1 MKNSELWRAL
11 GRNTIISMVLFG
23 ALLGLLWLAEM
34 IFPSMTLLKWHDK
47 WHDPAWVVGIPASI
61 IGVAYILT
69 IRDPHN
75 YTGFYAGIIM
85 SILLGIQFILQGG
98 YDSAFL
104 FFLVFIPFQMMS
116 IYKWSRNKE
125 EGGASFEPKFLDTP
139 RLVMSIAMLV
149 IITAGDYVLS
159 TFALM
164 HDGLTDNMPVK
175 ILNGLLISSSFLANY
190 WLIYRKTD
198 SWIYWFIYSVAGIG
212 LFIILGNVFS
222 IVLFTFF
229 LVINSMAGLAWIKGT
244 SKENL
249 NWVKIE
255 PAQLMDFL
263 LAKMGGM
270 AKSSVKQL
278 LGQRRVKVGN
288 AIQTR
293 HDFALKKGDVVTV
306 SSGRGNSQLTH
317 PKLKIVYED
326 DDLIVVNKQPGLL
339 TVAATPGSSETTAY
353 SILRAYVKKQ
363 NARAGIYVVH
373 RLDRETSGLL
383 VFARSEE
390 LQHYMREYWRELV
403 TERTYIALAEGVLK
417 PAEGKITTWLTEDKR
432 NAVVYSS
439 PVDDGGDIAITN
451 YKTLR
456 SSADGQYSLVELH
469 LETGR
474 TNQIRVHLAS
484 KGCPVVGDRKYGH
497 GNEYSPIDRL
507 CLHAKVLAFIHP
519 VTEKT
524 VRFES
529 PVPKEFN
536 RVLV

>member
-1 MKNSELWRAL
+1 MIKRKQD
-11 GRNTIISMVLFG
+11 TVL
-23 ALLGLLWLAEM
+23 
-34 IFPSMTLLKWHDK
+34 K
-47 WHDPAWVVGIPASI
+47 
-61 IGVAYILT
+61 VA
-69 IRDPHN
+69 D
-75 YTGFYAGIIM
+75 
-85 SILLGIQFILQGG
+85 GG
-98 YDSAFL
+98 
-104 FFLVFIPFQMMS
+104 
-116 IYKWSRNKE
+116 
-125 EGGASFEPKFLDTP
+125 
-139 RLVMSIAMLV
+139 
-149 IITAGDYVLS
+149 
-159 TFALM
+159 
-164 HDGLTDNMPVK
+164 
-175 ILNGLLISSSFLANY
+175 
-190 WLIYRKTD
+190 
-198 SWIYWFIYSVAGIG
+198 
-212 LFIILGNVFS
+212 
-222 IVLFTFF
+222 
-229 LVINSMAGLAWIKGT
+229 
-244 SKENL
+244 
-249 NWVKIE
+249 
-255 PAQLMDFL
+255 QLMDFL
-263 LAKMGGM
+263 MAKMGGM
-270 AKSSVKQL
+270 ARSSVKQL

-293 HDFALKKGDVVTV
+293 HDFMLKAGDIVTV

-317 PKLKIVYED
+317 PKLRIVYED

-390 LQHYMREYWRELV
+390 LQHYMRQYWRELV
-403 TERTYIALAEGVLK
+403 TERTYIALTEGVLS
-417 PAEGKITTWLTEDKR
+417 PREGKITTWLTEDKR

-451 YKTLR
+451 YKVLKTTTTPPHPSPQGRESGSRHFSSLEGR
-456 SSADGQYSLVELH
+456 SGGVTYSLVELH

-497 GNEYSPIDRL
+497 GNESSPIDRL

-524 VRFES
+524 IRFES
-529 PVPKEFN
+529 PVPKEFS

>member
-1 MKNSELWRAL
+1 MIKRKQD
-11 GRNTIISMVLFG
+11 TVL
-23 ALLGLLWLAEM
+23 
-34 IFPSMTLLKWHDK
+34 K
-47 WHDPAWVVGIPASI
+47 
-61 IGVAYILT
+61 VA
-69 IRDPHN
+69 
-75 YTGFYAGIIM
+75 
-85 SILLGIQFILQGG
+85 
-98 YDSAFL
+98 
-104 FFLVFIPFQMMS
+104 
-116 IYKWSRNKE
+116 
-125 EGGASFEPKFLDTP
+125 EGG
-139 RLVMSIAMLV
+139 
-149 IITAGDYVLS
+149 
-159 TFALM
+159 
-164 HDGLTDNMPVK
+164 
-175 ILNGLLISSSFLANY
+175 
-190 WLIYRKTD
+190 
-198 SWIYWFIYSVAGIG
+198 
-212 LFIILGNVFS
+212 
-222 IVLFTFF
+222 
-229 LVINSMAGLAWIKGT
+229 
-244 SKENL
+244 
-249 NWVKIE
+249 
-255 PAQLMDFL
+255 QLMDFL
-263 LAKMGGM
+263 MAKMGGM
-270 AKSSVKQL
+270 ARSSVKQL

-293 HDFALKKGDVVTV
+293 HDFMLKAGDIVTV

-317 PKLKIVYED
+317 PKLRIVYED

-390 LQHYMREYWRELV
+390 LQHYMRQYWRELV
-403 TERTYIALAEGVLK
+403 TERTYIALTEGVLS
-417 PAEGKITTWLTEDKR
+417 PREGKITTWLTEDKR

-451 YKTLR
+451 YKVLKTTTTPPHPSPQGRESGSRHFSSLEGR
-456 SSADGQYSLVELH
+456 SGGVTYSLVELH

-497 GNEYSPIDRL
+497 GNESSPIDRL

-524 VRFES
+524 IRFES

-536 RVLV
+536 RVVV

>member
-1 MKNSELWRAL
+1 MVKRKADTVLKVSE
-11 GRNTIISMVLFG
+11 G
-23 ALLGLLWLAEM
+23 
-34 IFPSMTLLKWHDK
+34 
-47 WHDPAWVVGIPASI
+47 
-61 IGVAYILT
+61 
-69 IRDPHN
+69 
-75 YTGFYAGIIM
+75 
-85 SILLGIQFILQGG
+85 
-98 YDSAFL
+98 
-104 FFLVFIPFQMMS
+104 
-116 IYKWSRNKE
+116 
-125 EGGASFEPKFLDTP
+125 
-139 RLVMSIAMLV
+139 
-149 IITAGDYVLS
+149 
-159 TFALM
+159 
-164 HDGLTDNMPVK
+164 
-175 ILNGLLISSSFLANY
+175 
-190 WLIYRKTD
+190 
-198 SWIYWFIYSVAGIG
+198 
-212 LFIILGNVFS
+212 
-222 IVLFTFF
+222 
-229 LVINSMAGLAWIKGT
+229 
-244 SKENL
+244 
-249 NWVKIE
+249 
-255 PAQLMDFL
+255 AQLMDFL
-263 LAKMGGM
+263 IAKMGGM
-270 AKSSVKQL
+270 ARSSVKQL

-293 HDFALKKGDVVTV
+293 HDFMLKEGDVVTV

-317 PKLKIVYED
+317 PKLRIVYED

-339 TVAATPGSSETTAY
+339 TVSATPGSSETTAY

-390 LQHYMREYWRELV
+390 LQHYMRQYWRELV
-403 TERTYIALAEGVLK
+403 TERTYIALTEGILE
-417 PAEGKITTWLTEDKR
+417 PREGRITTWLTEDKR

-451 YKTLR
+451 YKVLR
-456 SSADGQYSLVELH
+456 TAKGEGLEAKGYSLVELH

-536 RVLV
+536 RVLM

>member
-1 MKNSELWRAL
+1 MIKRKQD
-11 GRNTIISMVLFG
+11 TVL
-23 ALLGLLWLAEM
+23 
-34 IFPSMTLLKWHDK
+34 K
-47 WHDPAWVVGIPASI
+47 
-61 IGVAYILT
+61 VA
-69 IRDPHN
+69 
-75 YTGFYAGIIM
+75 
-85 SILLGIQFILQGG
+85 
-98 YDSAFL
+98 
-104 FFLVFIPFQMMS
+104 
-116 IYKWSRNKE
+116 
-125 EGGASFEPKFLDTP
+125 EGG
-139 RLVMSIAMLV
+139 
-149 IITAGDYVLS
+149 
-159 TFALM
+159 
-164 HDGLTDNMPVK
+164 
-175 ILNGLLISSSFLANY
+175 
-190 WLIYRKTD
+190 
-198 SWIYWFIYSVAGIG
+198 
-212 LFIILGNVFS
+212 
-222 IVLFTFF
+222 
-229 LVINSMAGLAWIKGT
+229 
-244 SKENL
+244 
-249 NWVKIE
+249 
-255 PAQLMDFL
+255 QLMDFL
-263 LAKMGGM
+263 MAKMGGM
-270 AKSSVKQL
+270 ARSSVKQL

-293 HDFALKKGDVVTV
+293 HDFMLKAGDIVTV

-317 PKLKIVYED
+317 PKLRIVYED

-390 LQHYMREYWRELV
+390 LQHYMRQYWRELV
-403 TERTYIALAEGVLK
+403 TERTYIALTEGVLS
-417 PAEGKITTWLTEDKR
+417 PREGKITTWLTEDKR

-451 YKTLR
+451 YKTLKTTTTPPHPSPQGR
-456 SSADGQYSLVELH
+456 ESGSRHFSSLEGRPGGVTYSLVELH

-497 GNEYSPIDRL
+497 GNESSPIDRL

-519 VTEKT
+519 VTEQT

-529 PVPKEFN
+529 PVPKEFS

>member
-1 MKNSELWRAL
+1 MIRKQD
-11 GRNTIISMVLFG
+11 TVLR
-23 ALLGLLWLAEM
+23 
-34 IFPSMTLLKWHDK
+34 
-47 WHDPAWVVGIPASI
+47 
-61 IGVAYILT
+61 VA
-69 IRDPHN
+69 
-75 YTGFYAGIIM
+75 
-85 SILLGIQFILQGG
+85 
-98 YDSAFL
+98 
-104 FFLVFIPFQMMS
+104 
-116 IYKWSRNKE
+116 
-125 EGGASFEPKFLDTP
+125 
-139 RLVMSIAMLV
+139 
-149 IITAGDYVLS
+149 
-159 TFALM
+159 
-164 HDGLTDNMPVK
+164 
-175 ILNGLLISSSFLANY
+175 
-190 WLIYRKTD
+190 
-198 SWIYWFIYSVAGIG
+198 
-212 LFIILGNVFS
+212 
-222 IVLFTFF
+222 
-229 LVINSMAGLAWIKGT
+229 
-244 SKENL
+244 
-249 NWVKIE
+249 E
-255 PAQLMDFL
+255 PAALIDFL
-263 LAKMGGM
+263 IAKMGGM
-270 AKSSVKQL
+270 ARSSVKQL

-288 AIQTR
+288 AVQTR
-293 HDFALKKGDVVTV
+293 HDYMLKAGDVVTV

-317 PKLKIVYED
+317 PKLRIVYED

-339 TVAATPGSSETTAY
+339 TVSATPGSSETTAY

-390 LQHYMREYWRELV
+390 LQHYMRQYWRELV
-403 TERTYIALAEGVLK
+403 TERTYIALAEGVLE
-417 PAEGKITTWLTEDKR
+417 PREGRITTWLTEDKR

-451 YKTLR
+451 YKVLR
-456 SSADGQYSLVELH
+456 TAKGEVIEAKGYSLVELH

-536 RVLV
+536 RVLM

>member
-1 MKNSELWRAL
+1 MIKRKQD
-11 GRNTIISMVLFG
+11 TI
-23 ALLGLLWLAEM
+23 
-34 IFPSMTLLKWHDK
+34 LK
-47 WHDPAWVVGIPASI
+47 VS
-61 IGVAYILT
+61 
-69 IRDPHN
+69 
-75 YTGFYAGIIM
+75 
-85 SILLGIQFILQGG
+85 
-98 YDSAFL
+98 
-104 FFLVFIPFQMMS
+104 
-116 IYKWSRNKE
+116 
-125 EGGASFEPKFLDTP
+125 
-139 RLVMSIAMLV
+139 
-149 IITAGDYVLS
+149 
-159 TFALM
+159 
-164 HDGLTDNMPVK
+164 
-175 ILNGLLISSSFLANY
+175 
-190 WLIYRKTD
+190 
-198 SWIYWFIYSVAGIG
+198 
-212 LFIILGNVFS
+212 
-222 IVLFTFF
+222 
-229 LVINSMAGLAWIKGT
+229 
-244 SKENL
+244 
-249 NWVKIE
+249 E

-263 LAKMGGM
+263 IAKMGGM

-288 AIQTR
+288 VIQTR
-293 HDFALKKGDVVTV
+293 HDFALKTGDVVTV

-339 TVAATPGSSETTAY
+339 TVAATPGSSETTAF

-363 NARAGIYVVH
+363 NARAGVYVVH

-403 TERTYIALAEGVLK
+403 QERTYIALAEGVLK

-456 SSADGQYSLVELH
+456 VSQPITGSRDHEITKQYSLVELH

-497 GNEYSPIDRL
+497 GNESSPIDRL
-507 CLHAKVLAFIHP
+507 CLHAKVLSFIHP

-536 RVLV
+536 RVLL

>member
-1 MKNSELWRAL
+1 MIKRKQD
-11 GRNTIISMVLFG
+11 TVL
-23 ALLGLLWLAEM
+23 
-34 IFPSMTLLKWHDK
+34 K
-47 WHDPAWVVGIPASI
+47 
-61 IGVAYILT
+61 VA
-69 IRDPHN
+69 
-75 YTGFYAGIIM
+75 
-85 SILLGIQFILQGG
+85 
-98 YDSAFL
+98 
-104 FFLVFIPFQMMS
+104 
-116 IYKWSRNKE
+116 
-125 EGGASFEPKFLDTP
+125 EGG
-139 RLVMSIAMLV
+139 
-149 IITAGDYVLS
+149 
-159 TFALM
+159 
-164 HDGLTDNMPVK
+164 
-175 ILNGLLISSSFLANY
+175 
-190 WLIYRKTD
+190 
-198 SWIYWFIYSVAGIG
+198 
-212 LFIILGNVFS
+212 
-222 IVLFTFF
+222 
-229 LVINSMAGLAWIKGT
+229 
-244 SKENL
+244 
-249 NWVKIE
+249 
-255 PAQLMDFL
+255 QLMDFL
-263 LAKMGGM
+263 MAKMGGM
-270 AKSSVKQL
+270 ARSSVKQL

-293 HDFALKKGDVVTV
+293 HDFMLKAGDIVTV

-317 PKLKIVYED
+317 PKLRIVYED

-390 LQHYMREYWRELV
+390 LQHYMRQYWRELV
-403 TERTYIALAEGVLK
+403 TERTYIALTEGVLS
-417 PAEGKITTWLTEDKR
+417 PREGKITTWLTEDKR

-439 PVDDGGDIAITN
+439 PADDGGDIAITN
-451 YKTLR
+451 YKVLKTTTTPPHPSPQGRESGSRHFSSLEGR
-456 SSADGQYSLVELH
+456 SGGVTYSLVELH

-497 GNEYSPIDRL
+497 GNESSPIDRL

-524 VRFES
+524 IRFES

>member
-1 MKNSELWRAL
+1 MIKRKQD
-11 GRNTIISMVLFG
+11 TVL
-23 ALLGLLWLAEM
+23 
-34 IFPSMTLLKWHDK
+34 K
-47 WHDPAWVVGIPASI
+47 
-61 IGVAYILT
+61 VA
-69 IRDPHN
+69 
-75 YTGFYAGIIM
+75 
-85 SILLGIQFILQGG
+85 
-98 YDSAFL
+98 
-104 FFLVFIPFQMMS
+104 
-116 IYKWSRNKE
+116 
-125 EGGASFEPKFLDTP
+125 EGG
-139 RLVMSIAMLV
+139 
-149 IITAGDYVLS
+149 
-159 TFALM
+159 
-164 HDGLTDNMPVK
+164 
-175 ILNGLLISSSFLANY
+175 
-190 WLIYRKTD
+190 
-198 SWIYWFIYSVAGIG
+198 
-212 LFIILGNVFS
+212 
-222 IVLFTFF
+222 
-229 LVINSMAGLAWIKGT
+229 
-244 SKENL
+244 
-249 NWVKIE
+249 
-255 PAQLMDFL
+255 QLMDFL
-263 LAKMGGM
+263 MAKMGGM
-270 AKSSVKQL
+270 ARSSVKQL

-293 HDFALKKGDVVTV
+293 HDFMLKAGDIVTV

-317 PKLKIVYED
+317 PKLRIVYED

-390 LQHYMREYWRELV
+390 LQHYMRQYWRELV
-403 TERTYIALAEGVLK
+403 TERTYIALTEGVLS
-417 PAEGKITTWLTEDKR
+417 PREGKITTWLTEDKR

-451 YKTLR
+451 YKTLKTTTTPPHPSPQGRESGSRHFSSLEGR
-456 SSADGQYSLVELH
+456 SGGVTYSLVELH

-497 GNEYSPIDRL
+497 GNESSPIDRL
-507 CLHAKVLAFIHP
+507 CLHAKVLAFIRP

-524 VRFES
+524 IRFES

>member
-1 MKNSELWRAL
+1 MIRKQD
-11 GRNTIISMVLFG
+11 TILRV
-23 ALLGLLWLAEM
+23 AE
-34 IFPSMTLLKWHDK
+34 
-47 WHDPAWVVGIPASI
+47 
-61 IGVAYILT
+61 
-69 IRDPHN
+69 
-75 YTGFYAGIIM
+75 
-85 SILLGIQFILQGG
+85 
-98 YDSAFL
+98 
-104 FFLVFIPFQMMS
+104 
-116 IYKWSRNKE
+116 
-125 EGGASFEPKFLDTP
+125 
-139 RLVMSIAMLV
+139 
-149 IITAGDYVLS
+149 S
-159 TFALM
+159 T
-164 HDGLTDNMPVK
+164 
-175 ILNGLLISSSFLANY
+175 
-190 WLIYRKTD
+190 
-198 SWIYWFIYSVAGIG
+198 
-212 LFIILGNVFS
+212 
-222 IVLFTFF
+222 
-229 LVINSMAGLAWIKGT
+229 
-244 SKENL
+244 
-249 NWVKIE
+249 
-255 PAQLMDFL
+255 QLMDFL
-263 LAKMGGM
+263 IAKMGGM
-270 AKSSVKQL
+270 ARSSVKQL

-293 HDFALKKGDVVTV
+293 HDFALKAGDVVTV
-306 SSGRGNSQLTH
+306 SSGRGNSQLNH

-339 TVAATPGSSETTAY
+339 TVAATPGSSETTAF
-353 SILRAYVKKQ
+353 SILRAYVKRQ

-403 TERTYIALAEGVLK
+403 TERTYIALAEGCLE
-417 PAEGKITTWLTEDKR
+417 PREGQIKSWFTEDKR
-432 NAVVYSS
+432 NAMVYSS
-439 PVDDGGDIAITN
+439 PVDDGGDLAITN

-456 SSADGQYSLVELH
+456 VSERIQNSEFRSQTYSLVELH

-497 GNEYSPIDRL
+497 GNESSPIDRL

>member
-1 MKNSELWRAL
+1 MIKRKQD
-11 GRNTIISMVLFG
+11 TVLKV
-23 ALLGLLWLAEM
+23 
-34 IFPSMTLLKWHDK
+34 T
-47 WHDPAWVVGIPASI
+47 
-61 IGVAYILT
+61 
-69 IRDPHN
+69 
-75 YTGFYAGIIM
+75 
-85 SILLGIQFILQGG
+85 
-98 YDSAFL
+98 
-104 FFLVFIPFQMMS
+104 
-116 IYKWSRNKE
+116 
-125 EGGASFEPKFLDTP
+125 
-139 RLVMSIAMLV
+139 
-149 IITAGDYVLS
+149 
-159 TFALM
+159 
-164 HDGLTDNMPVK
+164 
-175 ILNGLLISSSFLANY
+175 
-190 WLIYRKTD
+190 
-198 SWIYWFIYSVAGIG
+198 
-212 LFIILGNVFS
+212 
-222 IVLFTFF
+222 
-229 LVINSMAGLAWIKGT
+229 
-244 SKENL
+244 
-249 NWVKIE
+249 E

-263 LAKMGGM
+263 MAKMGGM

-288 AIQTR
+288 AVQTR
-293 HDFALKKGDVVTV
+293 HDFALHTGDVVTV

-339 TVAATPGSSETTAY
+339 TVATAPGSKETTVM

-363 NARAGIYVVH
+363 NARANIYVVH

-403 TERTYIALAEGVLK
+403 TERTYIALTEGVLE
-417 PAEGKITTWLTEDKR
+417 PREGKITTWLTEDKR

-439 PVDDGGDIAITN
+439 PVDDGGDLAITN
-451 YKTLR
+451 YKVLR
-456 SSADGQYSLVELH
+456 TTPPPYGGGREGAYSLVELH

-497 GNEYSPIDRL
+497 GNESSPIDRL

-536 RVLV
+536 RVLQ

>member
-1 MKNSELWRAL
+1 MIKRKQD
-11 GRNTIISMVLFG
+11 TI
-23 ALLGLLWLAEM
+23 
-34 IFPSMTLLKWHDK
+34 LK
-47 WHDPAWVVGIPASI
+47 V
-61 IGVAYILT
+61 T
-69 IRDPHN
+69 
-75 YTGFYAGIIM
+75 
-85 SILLGIQFILQGG
+85 
-98 YDSAFL
+98 
-104 FFLVFIPFQMMS
+104 
-116 IYKWSRNKE
+116 
-125 EGGASFEPKFLDTP
+125 
-139 RLVMSIAMLV
+139 
-149 IITAGDYVLS
+149 
-159 TFALM
+159 
-164 HDGLTDNMPVK
+164 
-175 ILNGLLISSSFLANY
+175 
-190 WLIYRKTD
+190 
-198 SWIYWFIYSVAGIG
+198 
-212 LFIILGNVFS
+212 
-222 IVLFTFF
+222 
-229 LVINSMAGLAWIKGT
+229 
-244 SKENL
+244 
-249 NWVKIE
+249 E
-255 PAQLMDFL
+255 PAPLMDFL
-263 LAKMGGM
+263 IAKMGGM
-270 AKSSVKQL
+270 ARSSVKQL

-288 AIQTR
+288 VVQTR
-293 HDFALKKGDVVTV
+293 HDFALNSGDVVTV

-339 TVAATPGSSETTAY
+339 TVATTPGSKETTVM

-363 NARAGIYVVH
+363 NARANIYVVH

-403 TERTYIALAEGVLK
+403 TERTYIALAEGVLE
-417 PAEGKITTWLTEDKR
+417 PREGKITTWLTEDKR

-451 YKTLR
+451 YKVLR
-456 SSADGQYSLVELH
+456 TTPPLSGEGREGASYSLVELH

-536 RVLV
+536 RVLL

>member
-1 MKNSELWRAL
+1 MIKRKQD
-11 GRNTIISMVLFG
+11 TVL
-23 ALLGLLWLAEM
+23 
-34 IFPSMTLLKWHDK
+34 K
-47 WHDPAWVVGIPASI
+47 
-61 IGVAYILT
+61 VA
-69 IRDPHN
+69 
-75 YTGFYAGIIM
+75 
-85 SILLGIQFILQGG
+85 
-98 YDSAFL
+98 
-104 FFLVFIPFQMMS
+104 
-116 IYKWSRNKE
+116 
-125 EGGASFEPKFLDTP
+125 EGG
-139 RLVMSIAMLV
+139 
-149 IITAGDYVLS
+149 
-159 TFALM
+159 
-164 HDGLTDNMPVK
+164 
-175 ILNGLLISSSFLANY
+175 
-190 WLIYRKTD
+190 
-198 SWIYWFIYSVAGIG
+198 
-212 LFIILGNVFS
+212 
-222 IVLFTFF
+222 
-229 LVINSMAGLAWIKGT
+229 
-244 SKENL
+244 
-249 NWVKIE
+249 
-255 PAQLMDFL
+255 QLMDFL
-263 LAKMGGM
+263 MAKMGGM
-270 AKSSVKQL
+270 ARSSVKQL

-293 HDFALKKGDVVTV
+293 HDFMLKAGDIVTV

-317 PKLKIVYED
+317 PKLRIVYED

-390 LQHYMREYWRELV
+390 LQHYMRQYWRELV
-403 TERTYIALAEGVLK
+403 TERTYIALTEGVLS
-417 PAEGKITTWLTEDKR
+417 PREGKITTWLTEDKR

-451 YKTLR
+451 YKTLKTTTTPPHPSPQGRESGSRHFSSLEGR
-456 SSADGQYSLVELH
+456 SGGVTYSLVELH

-497 GNEYSPIDRL
+497 GNESSPIDRL

-519 VTEKT
+519 VTEQT

-529 PVPKEFN
+529 PVPKEFS

>member
-1 MKNSELWRAL
+1 MIKRKQD
-11 GRNTIISMVLFG
+11 TVL
-23 ALLGLLWLAEM
+23 
-34 IFPSMTLLKWHDK
+34 K
-47 WHDPAWVVGIPASI
+47 
-61 IGVAYILT
+61 VA
-69 IRDPHN
+69 D
-75 YTGFYAGIIM
+75 
-85 SILLGIQFILQGG
+85 GG
-98 YDSAFL
+98 
-104 FFLVFIPFQMMS
+104 
-116 IYKWSRNKE
+116 
-125 EGGASFEPKFLDTP
+125 
-139 RLVMSIAMLV
+139 
-149 IITAGDYVLS
+149 
-159 TFALM
+159 
-164 HDGLTDNMPVK
+164 
-175 ILNGLLISSSFLANY
+175 
-190 WLIYRKTD
+190 
-198 SWIYWFIYSVAGIG
+198 
-212 LFIILGNVFS
+212 
-222 IVLFTFF
+222 
-229 LVINSMAGLAWIKGT
+229 
-244 SKENL
+244 
-249 NWVKIE
+249 
-255 PAQLMDFL
+255 QLMDFL
-263 LAKMGGM
+263 MAKMGGM
-270 AKSSVKQL
+270 ARSSVKQL

-293 HDFALKKGDVVTV
+293 HDFMLKAGDIVTV

-317 PKLKIVYED
+317 PKLRIVYED

-390 LQHYMREYWRELV
+390 LQHYMRQYWRELV
-403 TERTYIALAEGVLK
+403 TERTYIALTEGVLS
-417 PAEGKITTWLTEDKR
+417 PREGKITTWLTEDKR

-451 YKTLR
+451 YKVLKTTTTPPHPSPQGRESGSRHFSSLEGR
-456 SSADGQYSLVELH
+456 SGGVTYSLVELH

-497 GNEYSPIDRL
+497 GNESSPIDRL

-524 VRFES
+524 IRFES

>member
-1 MKNSELWRAL
+1 MIKRKQD
-11 GRNTIISMVLFG
+11 TVL
-23 ALLGLLWLAEM
+23 
-34 IFPSMTLLKWHDK
+34 K
-47 WHDPAWVVGIPASI
+47 
-61 IGVAYILT
+61 VA
-69 IRDPHN
+69 
-75 YTGFYAGIIM
+75 
-85 SILLGIQFILQGG
+85 
-98 YDSAFL
+98 
-104 FFLVFIPFQMMS
+104 
-116 IYKWSRNKE
+116 
-125 EGGASFEPKFLDTP
+125 EGG
-139 RLVMSIAMLV
+139 
-149 IITAGDYVLS
+149 
-159 TFALM
+159 
-164 HDGLTDNMPVK
+164 
-175 ILNGLLISSSFLANY
+175 
-190 WLIYRKTD
+190 
-198 SWIYWFIYSVAGIG
+198 
-212 LFIILGNVFS
+212 
-222 IVLFTFF
+222 
-229 LVINSMAGLAWIKGT
+229 
-244 SKENL
+244 
-249 NWVKIE
+249 
-255 PAQLMDFL
+255 QLMDFL
-263 LAKMGGM
+263 MAKMGGM
-270 AKSSVKQL
+270 ARSSVKQL

-293 HDFALKKGDVVTV
+293 HDFMLKAGDIVTV

-317 PKLKIVYED
+317 PKLRIVYED

-390 LQHYMREYWRELV
+390 LQHYMRQYWRELV
-403 TERTYIALAEGVLK
+403 TERTYIALTEGVLS
-417 PAEGKITTWLTEDKR
+417 PREGKITTWLTEDKR

-451 YKTLR
+451 YKVLKTTTTPPHPSPQGRESGSRHFSSLEGR
-456 SSADGQYSLVELH
+456 SGGVTYSLVELH

-497 GNEYSPIDRL
+497 GNESSPIDRL

-524 VRFES
+524 IRFES